1 MFGRST
7 VYFLLVL
14 SMCQTNLAAAQ
25 NNSQMP
31 GPYVYQPPGVAP
43 AYSLPE
49 TGPKV
54 PPGTGKPEAKDP
66 NASPVPTYSAI
77 GSQSFG
83 ADGTSYKR
91 VGDSVFGSDGSV
103 SQTAGGTT
111 IMTKPEIGRA
121 HV

>member
-1 MFGRST
+1 MPIRFG
-7 VYFLLVL
+7 
-14 SMCQTNLAAAQ
+14 
-25 NNSQMP
+25 
-31 GPYVYQPPGVAP
+31 QPTGT
-43 AYSLPE
+43 S
-49 TGPKV
+49 GPKV

-111 IMTKPEIGRA
+111 IMTKPDGTTRSCQTIGA
-121 HV
+121 QTVCN